1 MHYNYT
7 LFSEM
12 NYFDEITRLKER
24 QDAVILAH
32 NYQVGEVQDI
42 ADFVGDSLELSI
54 IASKVEARRII
65 FCGVHFMAE
74 TASILASDKEVY
86 LPVLT
91 AGCPMANMITP
102 QALGEKKKE
111 LPDAAVVCYV
121 NSSAEVKSLSDICCT
136 SSNAV
141 NVVNSIDRD
150 KEILFIPDMYL
161 GDYIRKK
168 SGRDMLLWNGY
179 CPTHARILPEDI
191 IKQKEIHVGAKVV
204 VHPECRPSVI
214 ELADA
219 ARSTSGILEYC
230 RETDSREF
238 IIGTEVGILHR
249 LKKENPQKEFYPAS
263 IHAVCPNMKKTT
275 LADVYNILVSLNNR
289 ITVPDEI
296 AVKARNAVELM
307 VNIIP
312 TKD

>member
-1 MHYNYT
+1 MDYIK
-7 LFSEM
+7 
-12 NYFDEITRLKER
+12 EINRLRKKQE
-24 QDAVILAH
+24 AVILAH
-32 NYQVGEVQDI
+32 NYQVAEVQDI

-102 QALGEKKKE
+102 QALREKKEE

-141 NVVNSIDRD
+141 NVVNSIDSD
-150 KEILFIPDMYL
+150 KEILFVPDMYL

-168 SGRDMLLWNGY
+168 SGRDMVLWNGY

-191 IKQKEIHVGAKVV
+191 IKQKEAHAEAKVV

-219 ARSTSGILEYC
+219 ARSTSGILAYC

-275 LADVYNILVSLNNR
+275 LADVYNIIVSLNNR
-289 ITVPDEI
+289 ITVPAEI
-296 AVKARNAVELM
+296 AMRARNAIELM
-307 VNIIP
+307 VKIIP

>member
-1 MHYNYT
+1 
-7 LFSEM
+7 M
-12 NYFDEITRLKER
+12 NYIEEINRLRKK

-42 ADFVGDSLELSI
+42 ADYCGDSLELSI

-74 TASILASDKEVY
+74 TASILTGDKDVY
-86 LPVLT
+86 LPVPT

-102 QALGEKKKE
+102 EALKEKKEK
-111 LPDAAVVCYV
+111 LLDAAVVCYV

-141 NVVNSIDRD
+141 NVVNSIDRE
-150 KEILFIPDMYL
+150 KKILFVPDMYL

-168 SGRDMLLWNGY
+168 SSREMELWNGY
-179 CPTHARILPEDI
+179 CPTHARILPEDVLR
-191 IKQKEIHVGAKVV
+191 QKEAHSGAKVV

-219 ARSTSGILEYC
+219 ARSTSGILAYC
-230 RETDSREF
+230 RETDNRDF

-249 LKKENPQKEFYPAS
+249 LKKENPEKEFLPAS
-263 IHAVCPNMKKTT
+263 LHAVCPNMKKTT
-275 LADVYNILVSLNNR
+275 LADVYNSLSTLNYS
-289 ITVPDEI
+289 IKVPADI
-296 AVKARNAVELM
+296 AVKARKAIELM
-307 VNIIP
+307 VTITP

>member
-1 MHYNYT
+1 
-7 LFSEM
+7 M

-32 NYQVGEVQDI
+32 NYQVAEVQDI
-42 ADFVGDSLELSI
+42 AGFVGDSLELSI

-74 TASILASDKEVY
+74 TASILASNKEVY

-102 QALGEKKKE
+102 QALREKKEE

-141 NVVNSIDRD
+141 NVVNSIDSD
-150 KEILFIPDMYL
+150 KEVLFIPDMYL

-168 SGRDMLLWNGY
+168 SGRDMVLWNGY

-191 IKQKEIHVGAKVV
+191 IKQKEIHVRAKVV

>member
-1 MHYNYT
+1 
-7 LFSEM
+7 M
-12 NYFDEITRLKER
+12 NYFDEINRLRKK
-24 QDAVILAH
+24 QNAVILSH

-42 ADFVGDSLELSI
+42 ADYVGDSLELSI
-54 IASKVEARRII
+54 IASKVDAARIV

-74 TASILASDKEVY
+74 TASILANDKEVY
-86 LPVLT
+86 LPVLS
-91 AGCPMANMITP
+91 AGCPMANMITA
-102 QALGEKKKE
+102 QALREKKNE

-141 NVVNSIDRD
+141 NVVRSIKSD

-161 GDYIRKK
+161 GDYVRKK
-168 SGRDMLLWNGY
+168 SGREMMLWNGY

-191 IKQKEIHVGAKVV
+191 IRQKEVHAGAKVV
-204 VHPECRPSVI
+204 VHPECRPTVI

-219 ARSTSGILEYC
+219 ARSTSGIISYC
-230 RETDSREF
+230 RETDNRDF
-238 IIGTEVGILHR
+238 IIGTEVGIIHR
-249 LKKENPQKEFYPAS
+249 FKKENPDKEFFPAS
-263 IHAVCPNMKKTT
+263 VHAVCPNMKKTT
-275 LADVYNILVSLNNR
+275 LADVYNSLSILSNR
-289 ITVPDEI
+289 IIVPDEI

>member
-1 MHYNYT
+1 MDYM
-7 LFSEM
+7 E
-12 NYFDEITRLKER
+12 EISRLRKK
-24 QDAVILAH
+24 QNAVILAH

-54 IASKVEARRII
+54 IASKIDAKRII

-74 TASILASDKEVY
+74 TASILASKKEVY

-102 QALGEKKKE
+102 QALKEKKRE
-111 LPDAAVVCYV
+111 HSDAAVVCYV

-141 NVVNSIDRD
+141 NVVNSIDSN
-150 KEILFIPDMYL
+150 KQILFVPDMYL
-161 GDYIRKK
+161 GDYVRKR
-168 SGRDMLLWNGY
+168 SGREMILWNGY

-191 IKQKEIHVGAKVV
+191 IKQKEVHAKAKVV
-204 VHPECRPSVI
+204 VHPECKPSVI

-219 ARSTSGILEYC
+219 ARSTSGILAYC
-230 RETDSREF
+230 HETDSKEF

-249 LKKENPQKEFYPAS
+249 LKKENPEKKFFPAS

-275 LADVYNILVSLNNR
+275 LADVYNSLSTLSNR
-289 ITVPDEI
+289 ITVPVEI
-296 AVKARNAVELM
+296 AMRARNAIELM
-307 VNIIP
+307 VKITP

>member
-1 MHYNYT
+1 
-7 LFSEM
+7 M
-12 NYFDEITRLKER
+12 NYFDEINRLRKK
-24 QDAVILAH
+24 QNAVILSH

-42 ADFVGDSLELSI
+42 ADYVGDSLELSI
-54 IASKVEARRII
+54 IASKVDAARIV

-74 TASILASDKEVY
+74 TASILANDKEVY
-86 LPVLT
+86 LPVLS
-91 AGCPMANMITP
+91 AGCPMANMITA
-102 QALGEKKKE
+102 QALREKKKE

-141 NVVNSIDRD
+141 NVVRSIKGD

-161 GDYIRKK
+161 GDYVRKK
-168 SGRDMLLWNGY
+168 SGREMMLWNGY
-179 CPTHARILPEDI
+179 CPTHARILPENI
-191 IKQKEIHVGAKVV
+191 IRQKEVHAGAKVV
-204 VHPECRPSVI
+204 VHPECRPTVI

-219 ARSTSGILEYC
+219 ARSTSGIISYC
-230 RETDSREF
+230 HETDNRDF
-238 IIGTEVGILHR
+238 IIGTEVGIIHR
-249 LKKENPQKEFYPAS
+249 LKKENPDKEFFPAS
-263 IHAVCPNMKKTT
+263 VHAVCPNMKKTT
-275 LADVYNILVSLNNR
+275 LADVYNSLSILSNR
-289 ITVPDEI
+289 IIVPDEI